1 MESTGRLGLGRPVV
15 RPMRSSMTSER
26 GLTLLEVMLAL
37 VVLSLVA
44 LGYLQLFQGS
54 HRLVTAA
61 REWSRAVA
69 YAEDASERARL
80 SGPSFLG
87 TPAESLPGGFRR
99 EITSR
104 PWQPGLRLVTVTVF
118 LPGSGRF
125 DLDWLAQDQPAEQRG
140 RVSP

>member
-1 MESTGRLGLGRPVV
+1 
-15 RPMRSSMTSER
+15 MTKPER
-26 GLTLLEVMLAL
+26 GLTLLEVMVAL

-80 SGPSFLG
+80 SGPSLLG

-118 LPGSGRF
+118 LPAGGRF
-125 DLDWLAQDQPAEQRG
+125 SLDWLTRDRPDGGPGAAPQRLPG
-140 RVSP
+140 GEP

>member
-1 MESTGRLGLGRPVV
+1 
-15 RPMRSSMTSER
+15 MTSER
-26 GLTLLEVMLAL
+26 GLTLLEVMVAL

-44 LGYLQLFQGS
+44 LSYLQLFQGS

-80 SGPSFLG
+80 SGPSLLG

-118 LPGSGRF
+118 LPAGGRF
-125 DLDWLAQDQPAEQRG
+125 SLDWLTRDQPDGQPGAAPQRLPG
-140 RVSP
+140 GEP

>member
-1 MESTGRLGLGRPVV
+1 
-15 RPMRSSMTSER
+15 MTRNDR
-26 GLTLLEVMLAL
+26 GLTLLEVMVAL

-54 HRLVTAA
+54 HRLVTTA
-61 REWSRAVA
+61 REWSQAVE
-69 YAEDASERARL
+69 YAEDAIERAKL
-80 SGPSFLG
+80 GGPSFLG

-104 PWQPGLRLVTVTVF
+104 PWQPGLTLVTVTVF

-125 DLDWLAQDQPAEQRG
+125 ELDWLARDRPAQQRG
-140 RVSP
+140 SESP

>member
-1 MESTGRLGLGRPVV
+1 
-15 RPMRSSMTSER
+15 MTSER
-26 GLTLLEVMLAL
+26 GLTLLEVMVAP

-61 REWSRAVA
+61 REWSQAVA
-69 YAEDASERARL
+69 YAEDASERAKL
-80 SGPSFLG
+80 GGPSFLG